1 MMLDLL
7 VNDTTGQMGMI
18 TGNTGPAVDFGPK
31 VKDAVKA
38 LQKACPEKHFMA
50 GLMN

>member
-1 MMLDLL
+1 M
-7 VNDTTGQMGMI
+7 T

-38 LQKACPEKHFMA
+38 LMEVCPEAFY
-50 GLMN
+50 GWVDELNLGN